1 MRFLQKPLTLV
12 NWRKYMK
19 NVSINVSVPEEM
31 APYIF
36 SDDKEM
42 KLIQD
47 AMMLYPLIKNQTVS
61 HGRVAQI
68 LGVKKRDLID
78 LYSSMGISYLN
89 QSEDELLS
97 DLHSLDNVL
106 KNRIFA

>member
-1 MRFLQKPLTLV
+1 
-12 NWRKYMK
+12 MK

>member
-1 MRFLQKPLTLV
+1 
-12 NWRKYMK
+12 MK
-19 NVSINVSVPEEM
+19 NVSINVLVPEEM

-42 KLIQD
+42 KLIQN
-47 AMMLYPLIKNQTVS
+47 AMMLYPLIKNRTVS

-68 LGVKKRDLID
+68 LGVKKRDLME
-78 LYSSMGISYLN
+78 LYSSMGIPYLN

-97 DLHSLDNVL
+97 DLHSLDKVL
-106 KNRIFA
+106 QNRR

>member
-1 MRFLQKPLTLV
+1 
-12 NWRKYMK
+12 MK
-19 NVSINVSVPEEM
+19 NVSINILVPEEM

-68 LGVKKRDLID
+68 LGVNKRDLID
-78 LYSSMGISYLN
+78 LYSSMGIPYLN

-106 KNRIFA
+106 KNRV

>member
-1 MRFLQKPLTLV
+1 
-12 NWRKYMK
+12 MK
-19 NVSINVSVPEEM
+19 NVSINILVPEEM

-68 LGVKKRDLID
+68 LGVNKRDLID
-78 LYSSMGISYLN
+78 LYSSMGIPYLN
-89 QSEDELLS
+89 QSEEELLS

-106 KNRIFA
+106 KNRV

>member
-1 MRFLQKPLTLV
+1 
-12 NWRKYMK
+12 MK
-19 NVSINVSVPEEM
+19 NVSINILVPEEM

-68 LGVKKRDLID
+68 LGVNKRDLID
-78 LYSSMGISYLN
+78 LYSSMGILYLN

-106 KNRIFA
+106 KNRV

>member
-1 MRFLQKPLTLV
+1 
-12 NWRKYMK
+12 MK

-78 LYSSMGISYLN
+78 LYSSMGIPYPN
-89 QSEDELLS
+89 QIGRA
-97 DLHSLDNVL
+97 HV
-106 KNRIFA
+106 